1 RHTRFSRD
9 WSSDVCSSDLDGETV
24 AAGEE
29 RLEHRAQLGPLE
41 DAGGP
46 ATPGAEDAAVA
57 ETAAGGEPGEVV
69 QPLPARDQVAHV
81 HVEGA
86 EAGAFERRGH
96 FQLAVDALLAQDRDR
111 RPGSGGDERRG
122 DVLGRVE

>member
-1 RHTRFSRD
+1 PMVGAGDDRAQLAEHLAA
-9 WSSDVCSSDLDGETV
+9 VAHADGETV

-46 ATPGAEDAAVA
+46 ATPGAEDVAVA

-81 HVEGA
+81 LVEGA

-96 FQLAVDALLAQDRDR
+96 F
-111 RPGSGGDERRG
+111 
-122 DVLGRVE
+122 